1 MFNKEITLLKT
12 IIILVLFIN
21 KSSIIVIITQ
31 VGNPCKKSY
40 SV

>member
-1 MFNKEITLLKT
+1 MFKSIITLLKT

-21 KSSIIVIITQ
+21 KSSIIVVTTQ
-31 VGNPCKKSY
+31 VRNPCKKSY